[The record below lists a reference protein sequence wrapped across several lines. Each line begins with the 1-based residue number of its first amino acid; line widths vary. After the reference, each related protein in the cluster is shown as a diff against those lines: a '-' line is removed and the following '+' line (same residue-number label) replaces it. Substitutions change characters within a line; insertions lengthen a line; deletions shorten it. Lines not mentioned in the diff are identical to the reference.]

1 LSTIEISGKT
11 SIDVHTATKVL
22 RMAEKFF
29 SDPKNIKG
37 FEEWHLKEYGFLP
50 NEDKTNKKNIKK
62 RDKNSHI
69 ERNRKVLI

>member
-1 LSTIEISGKT
+1 MSTVEIASKT

-29 SDPKNIKG
+29 SDPKNVKG

-50 NEDKTNKKNIKK
+50 NEAKTDKKNLRKK
-62 RDKNSHI
+62 R
-69 ERNRKVLI
+69 